1 MELASA
7 CPDTELLAAYLENN
21 LTVET
26 REQVEAHL
34 VECRICRRI
43 VAEVIKSES
52 VVPDPVLLRK
62 PLR

>member
-1 MELASA
+1 MASP

-21 LTVET
+21 LAVET
-26 REQVEAHL
+26 REQVEEHL

-43 VAEVIKSES
+43 VALVIKSES
-52 VVPDPVLLRK
+52 VVPDPVLPCK